1 MQKLTSSE
9 GLLIVVELG
18 AEWPSAEL
26 ESRTAKA
33 RRVFAQ
39 DETESPVAFAQRVTE
54 QLSRSFPSG
63 VAVGSV
69 VVACSERIDAHAQG
83 ARTDLARAMAG
94 LLGRAGGGG
103 LSFVASDR
111 NEERSKPVLS
121 SLLGELNRE
130 WQSAGVEVKLSL
142 ANRRSRLRPARARKR
157 DPPRVLAL
165 VGPHPPRKTP
175 PAAWP
180 EPSQLC
186 GNFRA
191 PSAPPLQTAGAGAW
205 TIVGLTPS
213 IVV

>member
-130 WQSAGVEVKLSL
+130 WQSAGVEVKLSFGQSPL
-142 ANRRSRLRPARARKR
+142 AVAAGESAEAGSSPRASARGSA
-157 DPPRVLAL
+157 
-165 VGPHPPRKTP
+165 
-175 PAAWP
+175 PAAK
-180 EPSQLC
+180 
-186 GNFRA
+186 NAARRVA
-191 PSAPPLQTAGAGAW
+191 
-205 TIVGLTPS
+205 
-213 IVV
+213 